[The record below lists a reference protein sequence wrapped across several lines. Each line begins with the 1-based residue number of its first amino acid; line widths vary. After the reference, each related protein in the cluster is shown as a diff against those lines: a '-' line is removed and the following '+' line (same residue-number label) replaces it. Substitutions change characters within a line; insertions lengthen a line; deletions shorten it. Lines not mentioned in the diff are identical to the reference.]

1 MPCIPKHPCFLAHWT
16 AWMPTVFVPSEKSG
30 YCSTCCKS
38 RSVAGSQAMQCLSPK
53 SHETKTC
60 VSDANSYFKELMLS
74 ESMNQHFKTYKWK
87 FISKIIQQNPVMWR
101 KSPGNV
107 FHWSFM
113 IPVSWC
119 SLLCQ
124 WSFRGGKGIL
134 WTLQW
139 LDVAL
144 HFCFAQML
152 RAKCWGFQKSTLS
165 MEHVPK
171 GGRNSIRWWWL

>member
-1 MPCIPKHPCFLAHWT
+1 
-16 AWMPTVFVPSEKSG
+16 
-30 YCSTCCKS
+30 
-38 RSVAGSQAMQCLSPK
+38 
-53 SHETKTC
+53 
-60 VSDANSYFKELMLS
+60 MLS

-87 FISKIIQQNPVMWR
+87 FLSKIIQQNPIMWR
-101 KSPGNV
+101 ISPGNV

-113 IPVSWC
+113 ISVSWC

-171 GGRNSIRWWWL
+171 GGRNTTRWWVAIKDLWLQNSCSNCHCNRGSQMWEFDANLSNGLILEHHQVTGYDGG